1 MKRLAFYGRVSTEDQ
16 QDPDASRG
24 WQLSRARQLVE
35 PAGCTIVDEFFD
47 LGTSRSLPWKRR
59 PEGARLLAALSDPDR
74 GFDGVVIGEPQR
86 QRLR

>member
-35 PAGCTIVDEFFD
+35 PADCTIVDEFFD
-47 LGTSRSLPWKRR
+47 LGRLGLCLGK
-59 PEGARLLAALSDPDR
+59 GARRVLASLTRCPTPTAASTAS
-74 GFDGVVIGEPQR
+74 
-86 QRLR
+86 